1 MTILAVGPEYGCA
14 GFWALILQKN
24 NGGAV
29 EPNSI
34 AGIEFDAILRGWV
47 VGRTVKE
54 VVDVMNAV
62 QVACSAVMSVKDMAE
77 DTH

>member
-1 MTILAVGPEYGCA
+1 MA
-14 GFWALILQKN
+14 
-24 NGGAV
+24 GAV

-62 QVACSAVMSVKDMAE
+62 QVACSAVMSIKDMAE